1 MMIAYIAL
9 GSNVGDRGLIL
20 RRAIDLLRRRDG
32 IVLRRVSALLETTPV
47 GGPAHQRN
55 YLNGAVE
62 VETTLAPAELLSAM
76 MEIEATLGRDRQ
88 AEQRW
93 GPRTCDLDLLLMD
106 DVIMETAELTL
117 PHPRLHLRRFVLEPL
132 AMIAPQAQHPVRFQT
147 VAEILA
153 ELKD

>member
-1 MMIAYIAL
+1 MIAYIAL

-20 RRAIDLLRRRDG
+20 RRAIDLLRRQDG
-32 IVLRRVSALLETTPV
+32 IVLRRVSALLETKPV
-47 GGPAHQRN
+47 GGPAHQQN

-76 MEIEATLGRDRQ
+76 IEIEAPLGRDRQ

-132 AMIAPQAQHPVRFQT
+132 AMIAPQAQHPVLFQT